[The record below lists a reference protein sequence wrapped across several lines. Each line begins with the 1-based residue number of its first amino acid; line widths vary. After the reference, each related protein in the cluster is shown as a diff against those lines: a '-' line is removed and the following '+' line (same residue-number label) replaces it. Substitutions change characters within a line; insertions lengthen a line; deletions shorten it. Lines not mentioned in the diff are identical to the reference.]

1 MFLKV
6 VHIFLAINL
15 LASSM
20 GVTVFEH
27 LCQMKGRTITLFS
40 KAESCCKKKEHTAT
54 VCKKTSCCEKKKAT
68 QGVTIKKKPCCEDK
82 SQLVKADYEGS
93 FQKTV
98 KSADNFDPLSIPPV
112 FVAFSTEKTTFS
124 ITLKLLRFYLYKPPP
139 RQGDI
144 RVLIQSFLC

>member
-6 VHIFLAINL
+6 VHIFLALNL

-27 LCQMKGRTITLFS
+27 LCQMKGRTVTLFS
-40 KAESCCKKKEHTAT
+40 KAESCCKKQKHTAT
-54 VCKKTSCCEKKKAT
+54 VCQKTNCCEKKKST
-68 QGVTIKKKPCCEDK
+68 QGVTISKKPCCEDK
-82 SQLVKADYEGS
+82 SQLVKADYETS

-98 KSADNFDPLSIPPV
+98 KSATDFHPLSITPV
-112 FVAFSTEKTTFS
+112 FTAFSSEKVAYS
-124 ITLKLLRFYLYKPPP
+124 ITLKILRFYLYKPPP